1 MLTITKLERTHIS
14 SISLQKLQDE
24 IDEIKV
30 ERDGLAKKANT
41 VDKYKQ
47 KLQASQDLEKDN
59 ELLRAEMEDIRQ
71 NSRSAGEIQEQLDG
85 LQQTVDEY
93 KEILPRIEQDRHEL
107 QMMKSQLEVDN
118 AALAEKWEV
127 VNEQHARDLDTIE
140 ELKVEIKNA
149 ESGAPSSVGAAG
161 GLEAEL
167 TGSTEKDAKLQ
178 VASLALIFSRYLN
191 KSRQTRITELE
202 TEVRDSLQ
210 NMSALRVQLVHTQR
224 KLAGAEAELTGRTKK
239 LNESYKRRRS
249 LEALHLKVA
258 DEHINQYTAL
268 RELEEQTNNTNKV
281 LQKKS
286 ETLEYELKVQKGL
299 LRDTQE
305 ADKKMLKT
313 AETSNQSLRKTLE
326 TLELIKSAARKRYS
340 AEPAPGTTEHLEQL
354 MANCADEIITGAN
367 VLTKRTEVHNSLSLD
382 PSDKPEL
389 PQTPPP
395 IAAPPRGGSG
405 PAPTA
410 SQRRSSRFGWVR

>member
-1 MLTITKLERTHIS
+1 MLTIPKVERTHIS
-14 SISLQKLQDE
+14 SIRLQKLQDE
-24 IDEIKV
+24 TDELKV

-41 VDKYKQ
+41 VEKYKQ
-47 KLQASQDLEKDN
+47 KLQASQDLENDN

-71 NSRSAGEIQEQLDG
+71 NTRNAGEIQEQLDG

-127 VNEQHARDLDTIE
+127 ANEQHARDLDTIE

-149 ESGAPSSVGAAG
+149 ESGAPLSVGAAG
-161 GLEAEL
+161 GLETEL
-167 TGSTEKDAKLQ
+167 TESTEKDAKLQ

-202 TEVRDSLQ
+202 SEVKDSLQ
-210 NMSALRVQLVHTQR
+210 TMSALRGQLVHTQR
-224 KLAGAEAELTGRTKK
+224 KLAGAEAELAGWRSK
-239 LNESYKRRRS
+239 LNVSYKRRRS
-249 LEALHLKVA
+249 LEALHLKVV
-258 DEHINQYTAL
+258 DEHVNQYTAL

-286 ETLEYELKVQKGL
+286 HTLEYELKVQKGL
-299 LRDTQE
+299 LRDAQE
-305 ADKKMLKT
+305 ADKKMAKT

-326 TLELIKSAARKRYS
+326 TLELIKSAARKRGS
-340 AEPAPGTTEHLEQL
+340 GEPAPGTTEHLEQL
-354 MANCADEIITGAN
+354 MANCADEIITGAE
-367 VLTKRTEVHNSLSLD
+367 VLAQKTKVHKSLSLD
-382 PSDKPEL
+382 QSEKPEL
-389 PQTPPP
+389 PQPPPP
-395 IAAPPRGGSG
+395 IAVPPRGGSG
-405 PAPTA
+405 PAPPA